1 MQQQL
6 NAIDVARKRKQE
18 LETHRDALRDDQAIY
33 DQLREAFGKNGVPA
47 MIIEAAIPELED
59 ATNKLLSRMTD
70 GRMNVRFDTQR
81 TNKTGEVR
89 ETLEIFISDELGT
102 RAYDMFSGGEGFRVN
117 FALRIAL
124 SQFLARRAGAR
135 LQTLVI
141 DEGFGS
147 QDEIGRERLVE
158 AINAIRTDFDL
169 ILIVTHIDELRD
181 VFPVHIE
188 VRKTPNGSV
197 IEVV

>member
-1 MQQQL
+1 
-6 NAIDVARKRKQE
+6 
-18 LETHRDALRDDQAIY
+18 
-33 DQLREAFGKNGVPA
+33 
-47 MIIEAAIPELED
+47 MIIEAGIPELED

-135 LQTLVI
+135 PQTLGI

-147 QDEIGRERLVE
+147 PDQ
-158 AINAIRTDFDL
+158 IRRYPPPQPPHPSLPHSTL
-169 ILIVTHIDELRD
+169 
-181 VFPVHIE
+181 
-188 VRKTPNGSV
+188 
-197 IEVV
+197 

>member
-1 MQQQL
+1 M
-6 NAIDVARKRKQE
+6 V
-18 LETHRDALRDDQAIY
+18 H
-33 DQLREAFGKNGVPA
+33 PA

-135 LQTLVI
+135 LQKLVI
-141 DEGFGS
+141 DEGFCSRGNIGLERS
-147 QDEIGRERLVE
+147 IEEINDNR
-158 AINAIRTDFDL
+158 I
-169 ILIVTHIDELRD
+169 
-181 VFPVHIE
+181 
-188 VRKTPNGSV
+188 
-197 IEVV
+197 

>member
-1 MQQQL
+1 
-6 NAIDVARKRKQE
+6 
-18 LETHRDALRDDQAIY
+18 
-33 DQLREAFGKNGVPA
+33 
-47 MIIEAAIPELED
+47 
-59 ATNKLLSRMTD
+59 
-70 GRMNVRFDTQR
+70 MNDLFDTQS
-81 TNKTGEVR
+81 TYKTGEVR
-89 ETLEIFISDELGT
+89 EMLDILISDELGT
-102 RAYDMFSGGEGFRVN
+102 REYDMFSGGEGFRVN

-124 SQFLARRAGAR
+124 SQFLAHRAGAR

-147 QDEIGRERLVE
+147 QDDIGRERLIE
-158 AINAIRTDFDL
+158 AINAIRSDFDL

-188 VRKTPNGSV
+188 VRKTPDGSV